1 MAVDRDTVTV
11 GTELPA
17 FVRTTG
23 FHNWNRYAAV
33 NDEFVPIHMDD
44 DAGRAQGFPGAFG
57 MGNLMWSYLHNLV
70 RDWMGD
76 DGRIVAMGCSF
87 RSPNLRGMTV
97 EARGTVTAVRDEGGE
112 RLVDLEL
119 TVRRPR
125 RALTPC
131 WCRRPRP
138 SPWPDP
144 LASRSGQHE
153 DLALVLGLDELGER
167 RVGAVESRPACSRT
181 RRRRRHRARGPRRP
195 RRTRAACSRRRSR
208 R

>member
-11 GTELPA
+11 WTELPV

-76 DGRIVAMGCSF
+76 DGRIVTMGCSF
-87 RSPNLRGMTV
+87 RSPNLRDMTI
-97 EARGTVTAVRDEGGE
+97 EARGRVTAVRDEGDE

-119 TVRRPR
+119 AVVDHNQPETV
-125 RALTPC
+125 
-131 WCRRPRP
+131 
-138 SPWPDP
+138 
-144 LASRSGQHE
+144 
-153 DLALVLGLDELGER
+153 LV
-167 RVGAVESRPACSRT
+167 PAT
-181 RRRRRHRARGPRRP
+181 ATVAFP
-195 RRTRAACSRRRSR
+195 
-208 R
+208 